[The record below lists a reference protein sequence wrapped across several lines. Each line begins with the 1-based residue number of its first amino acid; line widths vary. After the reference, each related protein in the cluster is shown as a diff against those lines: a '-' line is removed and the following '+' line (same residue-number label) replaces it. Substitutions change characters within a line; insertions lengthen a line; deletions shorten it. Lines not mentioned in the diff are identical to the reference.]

1 MSSEQL
7 HEQLNA
13 LLDGELPPAE
23 IAALSAHLAT
33 RQDDMRALYEL
44 AELRAAISRLETE
57 EVPPGLEARIR
68 ALTDDAPAKIL
79 PFRPRWRQLGLLA
92 ATAGLAASFTLAVLP
107 QNKMPDFMAVR
118 DAALRGA
125 VTQLA
130 EASAPVVPGF
140 TLTGTRN
147 DEVAGHRAQI
157 ATYMRDGA
165 SITLCLWPAG
175 REPAHGLKN
184 IVYRGMAISYW
195 NDGRT
200 EYWAASPV
208 PAYALPGFVQAL
220 RASSV

>member
-33 RQDDMRALYEL
+33 RQDSMRTLYEL
-44 AELRAAISRLETE
+44 AELRAAIAKLETE
-57 EVPPGLEARIR
+57 DVPPGLEARIL
-68 ALTDDAPAKIL
+68 ALTDAAPAKIL
-79 PFRPRWRQLGLLA
+79 PFRPRWRQFGVLA
-92 ATAGLAASFTLAVLP
+92 ATAGLAAAITLAVLP
-107 QNKMPDFMAVR
+107 PDKMPDFMAVR
-118 DAALRGA
+118 DAALRGG

-130 EASAPVVPGF
+130 AASAPVVPGF
-140 TLTGTRN
+140 TLTSTRN

-157 ATYMRDGA
+157 AVYTRDGA
-165 SITLCLWPAG
+165 SVTLCLWPAG
-175 REPAHGLKN
+175 HEPAHGVKN

-200 EYWAASPV
+200 EYWAASPQ
-208 PAYALPGFVQAL
+208 PAHALPGFVQGL
-220 RASSV
+220 RASSA